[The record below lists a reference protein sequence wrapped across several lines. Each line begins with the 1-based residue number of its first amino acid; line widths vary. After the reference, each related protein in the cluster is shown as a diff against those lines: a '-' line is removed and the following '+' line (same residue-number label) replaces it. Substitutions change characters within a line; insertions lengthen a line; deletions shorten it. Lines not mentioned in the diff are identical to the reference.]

1 MSKISKVVFSLYY
14 RKCIPYRFTANDSN
28 ENGFGKKLEVLMIS
42 SQKGKGVLF
51 PKGGWETDESL
62 GEAAGREALEEAGVR
77 GDIGDLLGE
86 WIFKSKSHKD
96 TYRVGY
102 MFPLHV
108 TEQLDW
114 WPEKNVRERKWVCL
128 KIFEIATIFSSCT
141 KKAITEL
148 CCNWFWQVTVGEA
161 RASCQYLWMREA
173 LELLI
178 RRTTRP
184 LKSPADSALSVYS
197 PNSSDDSSSSE

>member
-1 MSKISKVVFSLYY
+1 MIPLVSRTGRRHQRYY
-14 RKCIPYRFTANDSN
+14 EGRRLIAGCIPYRFTANDSN

-42 SQKGKGVLF
+42 SQKGNGVLF

-62 GEAAGREALEEAGVR
+62 GDAARREALEEAGVR

-114 WPEKNVRERKWVCL
+114 WPEKNVRERKWV
-128 KIFEIATIFSSCT
+128 
-141 KKAITEL
+141 
-148 CCNWFWQVTVGEA
+148 TVGEA
-161 RASCQYLWMREA
+161 RVSCEYMWMREA

-178 RRTTRP
+178 RRTNRP
-184 LKSPADSALSVYS
+184 LKTPADSALSVYS
-197 PNSSDDSSSSE
+197 TNSSDDSSSSE